1 MRPRRQAFCH
11 AMAAIP
17 SCMRL
22 PRPWPAGMAMLSL
35 CRQAYARPLSHRRLR
50 AEPAMFKS
58 VPRMRLPKM
67 SKLLKA
73 LNLLSKISD
82 RGLSKDTDTAFA
94 EA

>member
-1 MRPRRQAFCH
+1 
-11 AMAAIP
+11 
-17 SCMRL
+17 
-22 PRPWPAGMAMLSL
+22 
-35 CRQAYARPLSHRRLR
+35 
-50 AEPAMFKS
+50 MFKS